1 MSGEVLACLPDL
13 AGNTPLHI
21 AATVRYHGVKVAR
34 LLIAAGGRLTDPN
47 KAGEL
52 PLHLAARLGR
62 LEFVTFFVDFFTN
75 PEGKEG
81 AKEGVEGVERAD
93 GCGNPVLDIQS
104 AKGDT
109 ALILAACHGKE
120 RCAKVLTLAVMR
132 SFCL

>member
-1 MSGEVLACLPDL
+1 M
-13 AGNTPLHI
+13 
-21 AATVRYHGVKVAR
+21 KVAR

-81 AKEGVEGVERAD
+81 AKEGVEGIERAD